1 MLLGSRTSGFPRQV
15 TRIAVAAGFG
25 CALTLAGASVAWS
38 QAPDN
43 AQAPSAEQPANGAQH
58 GAEPPA
64 NPGQPRSAESPT
76 APPSKI
82 EGANPATKIADDEVE
97 RKAEALSRSIM
108 SPFCPGRTVSAC
120 PSPNAHAWR
129 EDIRKWV
136 REGVSADEIRSRL
149 AARMPEHNLLG
160 APSNRLGWALPVGIG
175 VFSVVLL
182 VLALRY
188 LLKRGSTTKKGSDSA
203 PPPGE
208 DREDWDAKLKQE
220 LDALEQ

>member
-1 MLLGSRTSGFPRQV
+1 MAHVRRSSNAPTSAWRAPERLARVFAALLVGCLLACAAVSFTS
-15 TRIAVAAGFG
+15 
-25 CALTLAGASVAWS
+25 LAR
-38 QAPDN
+38 
-43 AQAPSAEQPANGAQH
+43 AELSDA
-58 GAEPPA
+58 
-64 NPGQPRSAESPT
+64 
-76 APPSKI
+76 
-82 EGANPATKIADDEVE
+82 EVE
-97 RKAEALSRSIM
+97 RQAESLSRSIM

-129 EDIRKWV
+129 DDIRKWV

-149 AARMPEHNLLG
+149 AAREPEHNLLG
-160 APSNRLGWALPVGIG
+160 APPNRLGWALPIG
-175 VFSVVLL
+175 LGLLSLAVL

-188 LLKRGSTTKKGSDSA
+188 LMRARPAPAPKKGDAQKESV